1 MKLVEIRKKL
11 HTLAEIAH
19 QEKKTAAF
27 VTGRLHETGVTDIYE
42 GIGGYGLIA
51 VIDSGKKGPSV
62 LFRAELDA
70 LPIEESL
77 DLDYASKQKGVSH
90 KCGHDGHMAILL
102 GLAEKLRKNPL
113 KSGKVYLLFQ
123 PAEETGEGAQ
133 KMLDDKKWPD
143 ISPDYA
149 FALHNLPGFP
159 LHSVLLRNNVFAA
172 GSRGLIVRLNG
183 STAHAAH
190 PEHAKSPTSAVAT
203 LINDWQSL
211 PRSAMPFDRAGL
223 VTIIHARIGEQAFGT
238 TPGYAELMATIRA
251 HQTDDLD
258 LLSDKAVKMAK
269 AVASQWELK
278 MEHEWTER
286 FQPTSNDP
294 DSVALIEKVAER
306 LSGGKEKGTKGRKSK
321 KGSDGHVDDIR
332 HLPRPFSWS
341 EDFGHFTE
349 RYPGALFGL
358 GAGDK
363 QPQMHDKKY
372 DFPDELLPTGVL
384 LFDGIIDQLDMR

>member
-1 MKLVEIRKKL
+1 MKLVDIRKKL

-19 QEKKTAAF
+19 QENKTAAF
-27 VTGRLHETGVTDIYE
+27 VTDLLRESGVTNIYE

-51 VIDSGKKGPSV
+51 VIDSGEKGPSV

-70 LPIEESL
+70 LPIEETL
-77 DLDYASKQKGVSH
+77 DLDYASEQEGVSH

-102 GLAEKLRKNPL
+102 GFAENLRKNPL
-113 KSGKVYLLFQ
+113 KRGKVYLLFQ
-123 PAEETGEGAQ
+123 PAEETGEGAR

-143 ISPDYA
+143 ISPDHVY
-149 FALHNLPGFP
+149 ALHNLPGFP
-159 LHSVLLRNNVFAA
+159 LHSVLLRNYVFAA

-183 STAHAAH
+183 NTAHAAH
-190 PEHAKSPTSAVAT
+190 PEHARSPSSAVAT

-211 PRSAMPFDRAGL
+211 PRSVTPFDRAGL

-251 HQTDDLD
+251 HQMEDLD
-258 LLSDKAVKMAK
+258 LLSDKAVQIAE

-278 MEHEWTER
+278 VAHEWTEL

-306 LSGGKEKGTKGRKSK
+306 FSVSKEKDKIGKKSNDGR
-321 KGSDGHVDDIR
+321 VDEIR

-358 GAGDK
+358 GAGKK
-363 QPQMHDKKY
+363 QPQMHDTKY
-372 DFPDELLPTGVL
+372 DFPDELLPTGVM
-384 LFDGIIDQLDMR
+384 LFGGIVDQLDMR